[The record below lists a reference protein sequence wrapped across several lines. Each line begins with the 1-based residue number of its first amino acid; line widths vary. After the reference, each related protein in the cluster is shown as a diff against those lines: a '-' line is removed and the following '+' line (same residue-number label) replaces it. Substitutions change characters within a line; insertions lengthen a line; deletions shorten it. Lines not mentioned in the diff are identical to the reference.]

1 MQLDSISVHLFTKN
15 GWNMYIYY
23 IITDIDECVKGS
35 SRCDS
40 QAVCINTIGSFKCD
54 CKPGYSGDGFTRR
67 GR

>member
-15 GWNMYIYY
+15 GWNMDIYY

-40 QAVCINTIGSFKCD
+40 QAVCRSLHGKKIRSNTRNVCL
-54 CKPGYSGDGFTRR
+54 TLQ
-67 GR
+67 